1 MDITGDV
8 REEIASHT
16 KQAGSGVLED
26 IKKIPGTFVRQVTGK
41 SNAELDAAQ
50 KADEQFSNDAHAQL
64 VKKIYEDYDIKEA
77 RKKQLA
83 QNQEVRQE
91 DADKLA
97 DLNERKQQTQQDV
110 AVAVGKSSAET
121 SRSYGSE

>member
-1 MDITGDV
+1 MDIAGDV
-8 REEIASHT
+8 REEIASHA

-26 IKKIPGTFVRQVTGK
+26 IKKIPSTFVRQVTGK
-41 SNAELDAAQ
+41 RNAELEAAQ
-50 KADEQFSNDAHAQL
+50 NADEEFSNDAHAQI

-83 QNQEVRQE
+83 QQQDVQQAE
-91 DADKLA
+91 ADKLGN
-97 DLNERKQQTQQDV
+97 LNEKRQQDQQDV
-110 AVAVGKSSAET
+110 AVAVGKASAET